1 MCKAT
6 KYQLSKLQC
15 SVCGLGILVT
25 EGRLVDVA
33 VGVAD
38 LEGGGALQRR
48 YHAQL
53 GDTEDQED
61 GNIRDTAQG
70 GEKRCKDQIYFSF
83 THDDM
88 FPSSLRSGWLRSHT
102 KSRVLWARWSQSA
115 SCSATPRPSTRF
127 PLLSTSTCPMPPPG
141 LRSAS
146 RSVGT
151 HQQFNIIFPCFP
163 NYIYYLSAVSALFI
177 IHNAVAEKCELT
189 TPDWPL
195 PPRPHNSALSLT
207 IVTIVH

>member
-70 GEKRCKDQIYFSF
+70 GEKRCIRYI
-83 THDDM
+83 
-88 FPSSLRSGWLRSHT
+88 SHLHT
-102 KSRVLWARWSQSA
+102 M
-115 SCSATPRPSTRF
+115 
-127 PLLSTSTCPMPPPG
+127 TCFHPP
-141 LRSAS
+141 
-146 RSVGT
+146 
-151 HQQFNIIFPCFP
+151 C
-163 NYIYYLSAVSALFI
+163 AL
-177 IHNAVAEKCELT
+177 AG
-189 TPDWPL
+189 
-195 PPRPHNSALSLT
+195 
-207 IVTIVH
+207 

>member
-70 GEKRCKDQIYFSF
+70 GEKRCKDQIYLLF

-102 KSRVLWARWSQSA
+102 KSRVLWARWSQAA
-115 SCSATPRPSTRF
+115 SCSATTA
-127 PLLSTSTCPMPPPG
+127 PPPG
-141 LRSAS
+141 SRYCPPPPAPCRLLAS
-146 RSVGT
+146 GLQAGQWVHINNSTSSSHVSL
-151 HQQFNIIFPCFP
+151 IISI
-163 NYIYYLSAVSALFI
+163 IYLQCRHSS
-177 IHNAVAEKCELT
+177 
-189 TPDWPL
+189 
-195 PPRPHNSALSLT
+195 
-207 IVTIVH
+207 